1 VPEDNIDLSAV
12 IEQLQHENERL
23 RETLSRIKV
32 HIISWETIS
41 QAVLRL
47 VSDVRY
53 ILGLCTGIFLMIV
66 GYILFEVRA

>member
-1 VPEDNIDLSAV
+1 MPEDNIDLSAV